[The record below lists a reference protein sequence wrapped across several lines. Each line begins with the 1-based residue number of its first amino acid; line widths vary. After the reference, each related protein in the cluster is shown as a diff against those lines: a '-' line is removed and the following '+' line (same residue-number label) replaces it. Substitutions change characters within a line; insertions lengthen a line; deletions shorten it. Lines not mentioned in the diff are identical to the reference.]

1 MSGVCEVWTDFTCG
15 VVLCGVSTVVLSKRG
30 GGAGCQ
36 KEVGRPAPLR
46 YLCVALK
53 TVHVDDIDKKMLS
66 DLGELL
72 LLPPKCWVWAELFLM
87 R

>member
-46 YLCVALK
+46 YLCMALK
-53 TVHVDDIDKKMLS
+53 TVHVDDIDKR
-66 DLGELL
+66 
-72 LLPPKCWVWAELFLM
+72 CFLIWGNCCYCHQSAGYGQSCS
-87 R
+87 